1 MTLNNL
7 ELTPITAKYATVC
20 TGHKPSDSFIW
31 GTCSFSTSDKIMS
44 ATDVQHARH
53 KLGLCICFCIW
64 LCICLCRLHI
74 CLSLLFMRLS
84 VFFIGFLFIH
94 HRLYWSSSVKRL
106 SLKKRLTITVKIPK
120 CPLGSSYM
128 TIGHVTTTII
138 TVSRL
143 MMNLKDQTNLLI
155 PRGLFPW
162 NQTLVSVFM
171 EASNNK
177 LGQHGTE
184 QEAKALLI
192 YTYWSWF
199 SIIM

>member
-1 MTLNNL
+1 MLLHMTLHMPL
-7 ELTPITAKYATVC
+7 SSAHL
-20 TGHKPSDSFIW
+20 SLSFIY
-31 GTCSFSTSDKIMS
+31 
-44 ATDVQHARH
+44 VVV
-53 KLGLCICFCIW
+53 GLFHW
-64 LCICLCRLHI
+64 
-74 CLSLLFMRLS
+74 
-84 VFFIGFLFIH
+84 FFVYPSPIVLVVIGEAVI
-94 HRLYWSSSVKRL
+94 SE
-106 SLKKRLTITVKIPK
+106 KRLTITVKIPK

-138 TVSRL
+138 TFSRL

-192 YTYWSWF
+192 YTYWS
-199 SIIM
+199 